1 MDKNAAGGGGSLII
15 ERRERIHASGVLS
28 VTGFDD
34 TQIEADTRDGLL
46 LIRGS
51 GLKIES
57 FDVELGELELSGKL
71 DGLVYTQRKQRRGL
85 MERLLK

>member
-1 MDKNAAGGGGSLII
+1 MDKSTGGGGSLVI

-51 GLKIES
+51 TLKIES

-71 DGLVYTQRKQRRGL
+71 DGLVYTQKKQRRGFI
-85 MERLLK
+85 ERILK